1 MRFFKRGDVWYCWF
15 FDNQGRRIK
24 RTTQCTDRRAAEARA
39 REWERDAADPDHA
52 AKKAASLGEALKT
65 MLDAEEAHAKAG
77 RRSDDTVDCYK
88 VKAGHWVRLLE
99 TNAQVGHAPLPLA
112 EVDAR
117 RVDRYIATR
126 REEGVGDG
134 TIHKELTVLRKA
146 LKLAKRH
153 GLWDGDLA
161 KVLPTRFSP
170 AYEPVERWLPREE
183 VDLLMKVLP
192 RHRAAVV
199 AFIVAT
205 SAEWGCVVRAR
216 REDLGTGNDAVALR
230 GTKNPR
236 RWRKVPVLTQA
247 QSTMLDFA
255 RKNAD
260 GVDGLLFSA
269 WGNVRRDLHDACRR
283 VGCLRTGCVKE
294 ADATRR
300 SSCTRD
306 KCEKA
311 AIAPCSPND
320 LRRSFAH
327 HHLDVGLPHAHVAR
341 MMGHRDSR
349 MVERVYGRLDDEE
362 LLTQATAH
370 VRPEHRLQQPEPRGT
385 HLGQT
390 PRSGVDSL
398 DSLDP
403 LESQFTGDLVPR
415 DRVELPTRGFSSR
428 IGMRARGLNPRR
440 IGVARRV
447 PSQIRHSLLG
457 TSESAGKQP

>member
-15 FDNQGRRIK
+15 FDNAGRRIK

-39 REWERDAADPDHA
+39 REWERDAADPAHA
-52 AKKAASLGEALKT
+52 AKKGASLGEALKT
-65 MLDAEEAHAKAG
+65 LLDAEQADAKAG
-77 RRSDDTVDCYK
+77 RRSEDTVDCYM

-99 TNAQVGHAPLPLA
+99 TDAQGRHVPLPLTDL
-112 EVDAR
+112 DAR
-117 RVDRYIATR
+117 RVDKCIASR
-126 REEGVGDG
+126 REEGVCDG

-153 GLWDGDLA
+153 GLWDGDLE

-170 AYEPVERWLPREE
+170 AYEPVERWLPRDE
-183 VDLLMKVLP
+183 VDLLMRVLSK
-192 RHRAAVV
+192 HRGAVV

-205 SAEWGCVVRAR
+205 SAEWGCVERAR
-216 REDLGTGNDAVALR
+216 REDLGTENDPVALR

-236 RWRKVPVLTQA
+236 RWRKVPVVTQA
-247 QSTMLDFA
+247 QRTMLDFV
-255 RKNAD
+255 RKHAD
-260 GVDGLLFSA
+260 GSDGLLFSA
-269 WGNVRRDLHDACRR
+269 WANVRRDLHDACRR
-283 VGCLRTGCVKE
+283 VGCLRTGCITEVE
-294 ADATRR
+294 ATRR

-306 KCEKA
+306 DCEKA

-349 MVERVYGRLDDEE
+349 MVERVYGRLDEQE
-362 LLTQATAH
+362 LVTQATAH
-370 VRPEHRLQQPEPRGT
+370 VRPEHRLKEPQPRGT

-403 LESQFTGDLVPR
+403 LEPEMSRNFVPR
-415 DRVELPTRGFSSR
+415 DGVEPPTRGFSIPCST
-428 IGMRARGLNPRR
+428 N
-440 IGVARRV
+440 
-447 PSQIRHSLLG
+447 
-457 TSESAGKQP
+457 